1 MFPGRSF
8 GLWLKWVA
16 ANTLGEMIGLGTTIA
31 VLGLGLSVI
40 NGISGVLGILAGYGL
55 AIITGILEATVVGWA
70 QWRVLNPWLPKI
82 TFKAWW
88 VATLI
93 GALIAYCLGYLP
105 STIMSLQD
113 QSTQSTAVESEQ
125 WVIFLLAAGMGLVGG
140 LILSYYQWRVLRK
153 HVNGSRV
160 WLPANMLGWM
170 LGMPLIFWGID
181 MAQKIT
187 DPAPQIL
194 LMVGV
199 LLVTGAIVGA
209 VHGVSLVQLV
219 KKPIQA
225 EFARTG

>member
-1 MFPGRSF
+1 
-8 GLWLKWVA
+8 
-16 ANTLGEMIGLGTTIA
+16 
-31 VLGLGLSVI
+31 
-40 NGISGVLGILAGYGL
+40 
-55 AIITGILEATVVGWA
+55 
-70 QWRVLNPWLPKI
+70 
-82 TFKAWW
+82 
-88 VATLI
+88 
-93 GALIAYCLGYLP
+93 
-105 STIMSLQD
+105 MSLQD
-113 QSTQSTAVESEQ
+113 QSTQTAAVESEQ
-125 WVIFLLAAGMGLVGG
+125 WVILLLAAGMGLVGG

-153 HVNGSRV
+153 HVYGSRV